1 MATSDSAAALADR
14 ALADLCEEEQPPAP
28 ADDQSGKP
36 LGDRLVATAPAVRKA
51 AYLEL
56 AAILGGESGPPDAE
70 AAAEHADHIPRLL
83 ADRAPICHE
92 GALDA
97 TIAWL
102 EYVSPEAVVGVAGAV
117 AKALM
122 EKHAPGKYQPKAIAA
137 LLSLLRRG
145 GAEPVQSALEAGVRS
160 KAPKTCA
167 AALKASAEAL
177 LECGAAAFDAGPVVK
192 QLPTLLQHRDKS
204 VRDAAAA
211 LVGAVRHWLGDGAL
225 PPFVPLAVALAR
237 IFSQLKGVPED
248 RLTALREAPLPP
260 TKKHLLQRQG
270 SSAAVVAP
278 PPMAMPPLDL
288 LAKLPRS
295 KGSKEPADAWETQT
309 LSDKW
314 SERKAP
320 RPNSHQCRP
329 RPTTPSDHTPS
340 EARTRSA
347 LPGQSSLKPA
357 GHADHALV
365 LRPLKR
371 LYQDAN
377 VNAAPALL
385 KRGADKKA
393 VVAEAVRGCL
403 AALSTASCLTLAEA
417 AELALA
423 AMSRSTNT
431 QLRSTAARWL
441 AAAVS
446 AADAEGVGRA
456 LDAFDAPLQ
465 LLEEDATAE

>member
-1 MATSDSAAALADR
+1 MGAKAGWVHL
-14 ALADLCEEEQPPAP
+14 
-28 ADDQSGKP
+28 
-36 LGDRLVATAPAVRKA
+36 LGGHAGFD
-51 AYLEL
+51 EL
-56 AAILGGESGPPDAE
+56 PAILGGESGPPDTV

-83 ADRAPICHE
+83 ADRAPLCHE

-97 TIAWL
+97 TVAWL
-102 EYVSPEAVVGVAGAV
+102 RAAPAEAVGAAAGAV

-177 LECGAAAFDAGPVVK
+177 LECGAAAFGAGPVVK

-225 PPFVPLAVALAR
+225 PPFVPLAVALGCAYALCR
-237 IFSQLKGVPED
+237 PRRLSLSYSRVRPSAPRSRLAGIFSQLKGVPQD

-295 KGSKEPADAWETQT
+295 KGSKEPADAWEKQT

-347 LPGQSSLKPA
+347 LPVIHTLSHPLSPSLALSHPLSPTPVRSFPPSPLPLPSRRRPTSSRRCSRGRARSSRPA
-357 GHADHALV
+357 TCWRG
-365 LRPLKR
+365 R
-371 LYQDAN
+371 
-377 VNAAPALL
+377 APQ
-385 KRGADKKA
+385 
-393 VVAEAVRGCL
+393 
-403 AALSTASCLTLAEA
+403 AALE
-417 AELALA
+417 
-423 AMSRSTNT
+423 
-431 QLRSTAARWL
+431 
-441 AAAVS
+441 
-446 AADAEGVGRA
+446 
-456 LDAFDAPLQ
+456 
-465 LLEEDATAE
+465 

>member
-1 MATSDSAAALADR
+1 MEIENDVTTANGFDDVIPSSIKSDFNVAEHAQPESD
-14 ALADLCEEEQPPAP
+14 DL
-28 ADDQSGKP
+28 SGKP
-36 LGDRLVATAPAVRKA
+36 LSNRLVATAPAVRKA

-177 LECGAAAFDAGPVVK
+177 LECGAAAFDASPHLK
-192 QLPTLLQHRDKS
+192 QLPALLQHRDKS

-211 LVGAVRHWLGDGAL
+211 LVGAVRHWLGDG
-225 PPFVPLAVALAR
+225 

-314 SERKAP
+314 SERKAAADLVA
-320 RPNSHQCRP
+320 SLL
-329 RPTTPSDHTPS
+329 
-340 EARTRSA
+340 E
-347 LPGQSSLKPA
+347 GQSSLKPA
-357 GHADHALV
+357 DHGLV

-377 VNAAPALL
+377 VNVAASAIKATGLLAGLLGSDFSALARRTAPALL
-385 KRGADKKA
+385 EKGADKKA

-403 AALSTASCLTLAEA
+403 AALSTGSR
-417 AELALA
+417 LALGGGGGRAPRHVGGVCDGAGSRHPRPGA
-423 AMSRSTNT
+423 AA
-431 QLRSTAARWL
+431 LGAARRHL
-441 AAAVS
+441 PRS
-446 AADAEGVGRA
+446 G
-456 LDAFDAPLQ
+456 APLARELVTAP
-465 LLEEDATAE
+465 LL